1 MFERILFPTDF
12 SEPSMKVLDYIPALH
27 EAGTREIILVHVI
40 DSKDIGLGASGGQGF
55 LGTVSNQETEA
66 RRRLQTEVQYR
77 IIDTRRALEK
87 QGFEVTVLTPVGNPG
102 KEIVAAADAEGASL
116 IVLGS
121 HGRSNIRDRLLCPVS
136 SRFRIARSS
145 STTAPISA
153 ALSGSPSVATGPLF
167 RTKPMIVSWRSFGS
181 AIPVRT
187 ISERACPE

>member
-55 LGTVSNQETEA
+55 LGTVSNLETEA
-66 RRRLQTEVQYR
+66 HRQLQTEVQHR

-121 HGRSNIRDRLLCPVS
+121 HGRSNIRDRLLGTVSEYVIKNANQPVLVIK
-136 SRFRIARSS
+136 RGKE
-145 STTAPISA
+145 
-153 ALSGSPSVATGPLF
+153 SG
-167 RTKPMIVSWRSFGS
+167 R
-181 AIPVRT
+181 
-187 ISERACPE
+187 